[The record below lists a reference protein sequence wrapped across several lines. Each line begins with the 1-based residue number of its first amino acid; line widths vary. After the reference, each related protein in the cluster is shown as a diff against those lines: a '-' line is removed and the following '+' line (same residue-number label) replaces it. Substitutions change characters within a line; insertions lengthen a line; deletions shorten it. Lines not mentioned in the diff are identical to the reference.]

1 MKTKQI
7 STMPELLGFLQGAGT
22 SITASQAATMI
33 QAATA
38 TIYTGDSEQ
47 ATEVVRGF
55 LRLIEAYPPPAE
67 LPLFFDE
74 RGQHKVSSADVM

>member
-7 STMPELLGFLQGAGT
+7 NTMPELLHVLQ
-22 SITASQAATMI
+22 SASNNLSVEQVARMI
-33 QAATA
+33 EAATA
-38 TIYTGDSEQ
+38 TIYTGEGTHAS
-47 ATEVVRGF
+47 AVVGGF

-74 RGQHKVSSADVM
+74 QGATP